1 MDLNGAL
8 WRKSSFSGDNGGNCV
23 EVTELEHVALTTQ
36 RMSGH
41 GAGGPAHKA
50 GQGRLIA
57 VRDSK
62 DPDGPKLFFTSD
74 EWSAFIQ
81 GVKADEFDLEGAP
94 GAS

>member
-50 GQGRLIA
+50 GQG
-57 VRDSK
+57 
-62 DPDGPKLFFTSD
+62 G
-74 EWSAFIQ
+74 
-81 GVKADEFDLEGAP
+81 
-94 GAS
+94 

>member
-23 EVTELEHVALTTQ
+23 EVTELEHVALTTEHG
-36 RMSGH
+36 SGQ
-41 GAGGPAHKA
+41 GTGGPVHKA

-74 EWSAFIQ
+74 EWTAFIR
-81 GVKADEFDLEGAP
+81 GVKADEFDLEDAP
-94 GAS
+94 SAS

>member
-1 MDLNGAL
+1 MELSRVQ

-23 EVTELEHVALTTQ
+23 EVAELGHVTLT
-36 RMSGH
+36 SA
-41 GAGGPAHKA
+41 AGGGDVVAGPAHKT
-50 GQGRLIA
+50 GHGRLIA

-74 EWSAFIQ
+74 EWSAFLR
-81 GVKADEFDLEGAP
+81 GVKADEFDLGC